1 MRAACIVAMATAY
14 VFVSPFAGAQITP
27 LVVVPPPPPGITF
40 SPLTGPS
47 GAAYT
52 GHTENEFAV
61 TPTAGFWFQSLGY
74 GNAAPSIY
82 DGSSQTNALV
92 TGVIQITDS
101 LGPFTLSKFEYSSN
115 NGNSSYDIQGY
126 LGATLQ
132 YHETG
137 TLMGS
142 FEPFSFRTN
151 TVAHATD
158 PIDGLFIAVIPG
170 FGVSSINL
178 DNIGVAS
185 VPEPGSW
192 LLLTAGLVLLVRR
205 VRS

>member
-1 MRAACIVAMATAY
+1 MGVICAVAAVAAY
-14 VFVSPFAGAQITP
+14 VFGPPRVGAQIAP
-27 LVVVPPPPPGITF
+27 LIVVPPPPPGITF
-40 SPLTGPS
+40 SSLTGPS
-47 GAAYT
+47 GAAYA

-61 TPTAGFWFQSLGY
+61 TPTAGFWFQSIGY
-74 GNAAPSIY
+74 GNAAHSIY
-82 DGSSQTNALV
+82 DGSSPTNALV
-92 TGVIQITDS
+92 TGVIQVTDS
-101 LGPFTLSKFEYSSN
+101 LGLFTLSKFEYSSN

-126 LGATLQ
+126 LGDTLQ

-178 DNIGVAS
+178 DNISVAS

-192 LLLTAGLVLLVRR
+192 LLLTVGLALLVRR
-205 VRS
+205 ARA